1 MVPTLSRDPLA
12 NWKIGRGDQLF
23 EGPLGSGATIINKG
37 EHAVQLNILYPVNL
51 NELVRINASLD
62 DAEAFI
68 PGLFQAQQGDFR
80 LLTFRESSQARESK
94 RPVDRGPR
102 AERARRSQC

>member
-23 EGPLGSGATIINKG
+23 EEPLGSGATIINKG
-37 EHAVQLNILYPVNL
+37 EQAVQLNILCRVNL
-51 NELVRINASLD
+51 NELVRVNASLD
-62 DAEAFI
+62 DAGAFI
-68 PGLFQAQQGDFR
+68 PGLFQAQRADFR

-94 RPVDRGPR
+94 RPADRGPR
-102 AERARRSQC
+102 AE

>member
-37 EHAVQLNILYPVNL
+37 EHAVQLNILCRVNL
-51 NELVRINASLD
+51 NELVRVNASFD
-62 DAEAFI
+62 DADDSFPAGFE
-68 PGLFQAQQGDFR
+68 R
-80 LLTFRESSQARESK
+80 SK
-94 RPVDRGPR
+94 
-102 AERARRSQC
+102 QIFYY